1 MSQQPDPSSIVT
13 SQKVEVINRTVTFA
27 QKTDRIKA
35 LTQLIRTIVPLIW
48 VIVLAV
54 VLIPLGGKYLIGQ
67 SFERINPLRVRS
79 VTPVEAVVQS
89 TDWSAVDQALAD
101 SLQGAKQVAQAYAA
115 AELAA
120 WGKELEPRIDS
131 FLDWYFDFF
140 HQKGMEFS
148 TPFVWSAA
156 TIWHQVNPQ
165 AMTGQAAVVERL
177 DQEFEREFA
186 KQVLVPQT
194 AQLRLER
201 ITTATVDRYLAAL
214 SQNIGAIQ
222 TRYKI
227 PQGAW
232 ERYLGDLAAT
242 VGREGSISHFSM
254 KTLAGG
260 GTYLAAKPILAAT
273 IAKVGS
279 KASAK
284 VAGAAAT
291 KVAAKTGGA
300 VAAEFGAAVL
310 DPVVGIGIIAWDVF
324 DYRHT
329 VSRDRPVLKANLL
342 EYLQEVQQ
350 MLLMQP
356 QTGVMSAVQQLEQ
369 EILKSPRLKS

>member
-1 MSQQPDPSSIVT
+1 MRQPPEQPSILTPQKPEVVT
-13 SQKVEVINRTVTFA
+13 QGVTFA
-27 QKTDRIKA
+27 QKTERIQA
-35 LTQLIRTIVPLIW
+35 LTQLIKTVSPFIW
-48 VIVLAV
+48 AIVLSI

-67 SFERINPLRVRS
+67 SFDRVQPMRMQRS
-79 VTPVEAVVQS
+79 RPVEATVQS
-89 TDWSAVDQALAD
+89 TDWSAVDQAIAS
-101 SLQGAKQVAQAYAA
+101 SLQTARAEAETYAA
-115 AELAA
+115 AELTA
-120 WGKELEPRIDS
+120 WMTELAPRMDG

-140 HQKGMEFS
+140 HQKAMEFS
-148 TPFVWSAA
+148 TPFVWGYASL
-156 TIWHQVNPQ
+156 WHQLNPA

-177 DQEFEREFA
+177 NQQFEREFA

-201 ITTATVDRYLAAL
+201 ITSATIDYYLAAL
-214 SQNIGAIQ
+214 NQHIGAIQ

-232 ERYLGDLAAT
+232 DRYLADIAVT
-242 VGREGSISHFSM
+242 VGQEGSISHLSL

-260 GTYLAAKPILAAT
+260 GTYLAAKPILAAS
-273 IAKVGS
+273 IAKLSS

-300 VAAEFGAAVL
+300 VAAELGASVL
-310 DPVVGIGIIAWDVF
+310 DPIVGIGIIAWDVL

-329 VSRDRPVLKANLL
+329 VRRDRPVLRANLL

-350 MLLMQP
+350 MLLTQP
-356 QTGVMSAVQQLEQ
+356 QTGIISTIQPLEQ
-369 EILKSPRLKS
+369 DILKSLRK